1 MGSTVLGLNQS
12 PEVVYP
18 TRASHYARHVRIAVE
33 QSGQIAR
40 IVVAGELD
48 VDSARELRKAGR
60 HALAEPDCTRLVL
73 DLSAVDFIDS
83 SGIGALVELRNLAVA
98 KQIGLELHDP
108 SPRVVEV
115 LRLTALD
122 GVFTTDAG

>member
-1 MGSTVLGLNQS
+1 M
-12 PEVVYP
+12 
-18 TRASHYARHVRIAVE
+18 E
-33 QSGQIAR
+33 QAGDVAR

-48 VDSARELRKAGR
+48 VASAEELRTVGR
-60 HALAEPDCTRLVL
+60 RALAEPDCTRLVL

-83 SGIGALVELRNLAVA
+83 SGISALVELRNLTVA

-122 GVFTTDAG
+122 AVFVTDAE